1 MTAHTCLLGPRLCGD
16 KAGREL
22 RVSPVPLAC
31 CWPSPPEHVVPT
43 VWTEVLGSLVTETV
57 LCFGG
62 SRVASWS
69 PSPGALLPA
78 STTLAPSLHVAPEN
92 QAASGSGDAAFQL
105 VVEAEGPG
113 GCPPAPLHGPGHVS
127 GSYHRHHPFVSVNFH
142 NNPEM

>member
-1 MTAHTCLLGPRLCGD
+1 MTAHTCLLGPHLCGD

-43 VWTEVLGSLVTETV
+43 VWIEVLGSLVTETV

-69 PSPGALLPA
+69 S
-78 STTLAPSLHVAPEN
+78 SLW
-92 QAASGSGDAAFQL
+92 GS
-105 VVEAEGPG
+105 
-113 GCPPAPLHGPGHVS
+113 VS
-127 GSYHRHHPFVSVNFH
+127 RLHHPGTLLACS
-142 NNPEM
+142 PRKPSCQWQR